1 VEEITVNEQPMTNQP
16 DDLNPLYL
24 PAEETL
30 VADPRG
36 EMTPSQ
42 FVERKLVT
50 LLRATPLPVSLV
62 HTGRFTGR

>member
-1 VEEITVNEQPMTNQP
+1 MNEHLKTNNP
-16 DDLNPLYL
+16 DELNAGHV

-30 VADPRG
+30 VVDPRG

-50 LLRATPLPVSLV
+50 LLRTTPLPVSLV

>member
-1 VEEITVNEQPMTNQP
+1 MNDHLKQNKEE
-16 DDLNPLYL
+16 LNSLNV

-42 FVERKLVT
+42 FVERKLVS
-50 LLRATPLPVSLV
+50 LLRMMPLPVSLV
-62 HTGRFTGR
+62 HSNRYTGR

>member
-1 VEEITVNEQPMTNQP
+1 MNEQPRMDKPEEGNLP
-16 DDLNPLYL
+16 HL

-50 LLRATPLPVSLV
+50 LLRSTPLPVSLV